1 MIKYFPKNKIIIN
14 LYTKGNEFTVN
25 GKQYV
30 GAYYKT
36 FNGKVYTGKNPAE
49 GSSKELTPISL
60 TSLENL
66 PTNTRNEG
74 GIVLND
80 STKQYLINPN
90 IKNLKTYQ
98 IPPHYYPKPTDSD
111 YTKGYI
117 MRYFAKKRNDNG
129 YVIEIS
135 KDIYLSLQSNTS
147 EYDYITYQAT
157 DLFWQL
163 TGPLRDTRVNKQYKT
178 SGIIDT
184 NKRLV
189 EAKDKSFRGLIEY
202 IGEKYEKYS
211 KPTP

>member
-1 MIKYFPKNKIIIN
+1 MIKYIPKNRITVN
-14 LYTKGNEFTVN
+14 LYTKGNEFTLN
-25 GKQYV
+25 GKPYI

-36 FNGKVYTGKNPAE
+36 YNSKVYAGKNPTV
-49 GSSKELTPISL
+49 GSSQEIQPIAINNKEKYPNI
-60 TSLENL
+60 NIK
-66 PTNTRNEG
+66 G
-74 GIVLND
+74 GILLD
-80 STKQYLINPN
+80 SNTERYINNPN

-135 KDIYLSLQSNTS
+135 KDTYLSLQSNTS

-189 EAKDKSFRGLIEY
+189 ETKDKSFRGLIEY

-211 KPTP
+211 KPTA

>member
-1 MIKYFPKNKIIIN
+1 MIKYFPKNRITTN

-36 FNGKVYTGKNPAE
+36 FNGKAYAGKNPVE
-49 GSSKELTPISL
+49 GSSKELTPALL

-66 PTNTRNEG
+66 PTNTRSEG

-80 STKQYLINPN
+80 STKQYIINPN
-90 IKNLKTYQ
+90 VKNTEIFN
-98 IPPHYYPKPTDSD
+98 IPPQYYPQPTDAD
-111 YTKGYI
+111 YAKGYI
-117 MRYFAKKRNDNG
+117 MRYFAKKRNDIG

-135 KDIYLSLQSNTS
+135 KDTYLSLQSKNS
-147 EYDYITYQAT
+147 EYDYITYQAI
-157 DLFWQL
+157 DLFWQI
-163 TGPLRDTRVNKQYKT
+163 TGPLKDTRENRQYKI

-189 EAKDKSFRGLIEY
+189 QTKDKSFRGLIEY
-202 IGEKYEKYS
+202 IGEKYDKYARPS
-211 KPTP
+211 V

>member
-1 MIKYFPKNKIIIN
+1 MKYYPKTRIITN
-14 LYTKGNEFTVN
+14 QYTRGDQYQLN
-25 GKQYV
+25 GKPYA

-36 FNGKVYTGKNPAE
+36 YNGKVYAGANPTI
-49 GSSKELTPISL
+49 GSSQELQDI
-60 TSLENL
+60 EN
-66 PTNTRNEG
+66 TNIN
-74 GIVLND
+74 INLDKKKSVIILN
-80 STKQYLINPN
+80 TKSDPYIKNPN
-90 IKNLKTYQ
+90 IKNLQTYQ
-98 IPPHYYPKPTDSD
+98 IPPQYYPKPIDSD
-111 YTKGYI
+111 YARGYI

-135 KDIYLSLQSNTS
+135 KDTYLSLQSNTS

-189 EAKDKSFRGLIEY
+189 ETKDKSFRGLIEY
-202 IGEKYEKYS
+202 IGEKYEKYA
-211 KPTP
+211 KPTI